1 MGDVN
6 SKSTNLD
13 RLRDLVEQLEKHEI
27 YGVEYNDT
35 VKEIERI
42 IKEERKVICNL
53 KRSDTKIKH
62 YESICESILTL
73 IGANSLV

>member
-1 MGDVN
+1 MGDV
-6 SKSTNLD
+6 SGKSTNLD
-13 RLRDLVEQLEKHEI
+13 RLRDLVDQLEKHDT
-27 YGVEYNDT
+27 YGSEYNDT

-62 YESICESILTL
+62 YESICENILTL

>member
-1 MGDVN
+1 MSDVKG
-6 SKSTNLD
+6 KSANLE
-13 RLRDLVEQLEKHEI
+13 RLRDLVEQLEKHEM

-53 KRSDTKIKH
+53 KRSDIKIKH
-62 YESICESILTL
+62 YENICESILTL
-73 IGANSLV
+73 ISANTVI